1 MTKRQYRQY
10 NDDEVLGAFQSI
22 KIYIS
27 LQSRDIRYKPMNGLL
42 SIIGLIIMLS
52 KFKLAMLVCAS

>member
-52 KFKLAMLVCAS
+52 IFKLAMLVCAS